1 MIIPE
6 IIVQRVLV
14 NGIRRIRNIPWKS
27 DQLFKSVPQSF
38 AQQFYELIQSTPID
52 ITINYPREDSQ
63 FPCIAIL
70 LRAEEESDIFLGDLL
85 SAGYDDTD
93 RLFGSEG
100 LFYMKGETSSLADD
114 TYGLALGL
122 GQGEKYEDTPKIF
135 DKSVQKYKERRGS
148 GYSCSYLLQVMTDD
162 QDFTIFMYHLVRYI
176 LMAGIPTFTTN
187 GMHQIRFSGTDFL
200 PQAAQQPNFIF
211 MRGINMNFLYF
222 ADHYLVEG
230 DEGLEAAAKA
240 FVINMGNAWG
250 DTPDMLAEVQKPLIT
265 AVSVVTGV
273 TGTSIVKVSE
283 GDLLTVTSGTSE
295 NIIAPVVEVLSNQ
308 LIFVAGTFVTVPEA
322 DVSYSLKGGIT
333 SAGNITLLSDGRE
346 ALTDTNMVFG
356 GGIAVTGINFQNGLT
371 IEFIKSTPGSTFDVL
386 GSYVGIV
393 VSNISVG
400 STEFKIEFTP
410 VNSGTTG
417 STKKIFSA
425 NVADVVPTTL
435 SAGMFLE
442 VLGPKSHSTYG
453 EKRRIIS
460 FTSGASGTITVAN
473 DFSDS
478 LAGVSVQVIKE
489 SSVETVTSVGG
500 HAVTKKF
507 TFDLTISA
515 EATVG
520 VWDIKVTNPDLIS
533 TTLTKSFTIT

>member
-6 IIVQRVLV
+6 IVVQRVLV

-240 FVINMGNAWG
+240 FVIDMGNAWG

-265 AVSVVTGV
+265 AVSVVTAA
-273 TGTSIVKVSE
+273 TGTS
-283 GDLLTVTSGTSE
+283 VT
-295 NIIAPVVEVLSNQ
+295 
-308 LIFVAGTFVTVPEA
+308 
-322 DVSYSLKGGIT
+322 
-333 SAGNITLLSDGRE
+333 
-346 ALTDTNMVFG
+346 
-356 GGIAVTGINFQNGLT
+356 GIAVAGINFQNGLT

-386 GSYVGIV
+386 GSDAGLV

-410 VNSGTTG
+410 VNSGITG

-442 VLGPKSHSTYG
+442 VIGPKSHATYG

-460 FTSGASGTITVAN
+460 FTSGDSGTITVAN
-473 DFSDS
+473 DFSAS

-489 SSVETVTSVGG
+489 SSVETVTSVDG

-507 TFDLTISA
+507 TFDLTISTA
-515 EATVG
+515 ATIG